1 MQAKSG
7 YAFTCLGQQN
17 VMLNLT
23 GGTGQSEPFFLA
35 LGENRQQMDAGMI
48 LPGTVQGS
56 VFADSNDNG
65 LQDEGEA
72 GFAGAVVQLMSES
85 GAVFEATLDE
95 TGAYLFDAVMPGR
108 YYVRYELPG
117 EAVFSSVQSG
127 GNTLTGEGNVGAS
140 EWFDFATGQEVSMPL
155 VAA

>member
-1 MQAKSG
+1 MDEGEKVVSGLTVTLLDAEGNEVDKVKTSNKGVYTFKDLTPGTYQLSMQAKSG

-17 VMLNLT
+17 VMVNLT
-23 GGTGQSEPFFLA
+23 GGAGQSEPFFLA

-72 GFAGAVVQLMSES
+72 GFAGPWCS
-85 GAVFEATLDE
+85 
-95 TGAYLFDAVMPGR
+95 
-108 YYVRYELPG
+108 
-117 EAVFSSVQSG
+117 
-127 GNTLTGEGNVGAS
+127 
-140 EWFDFATGQEVSMPL
+140 
-155 VAA
+155 